1 MNERPE
7 VSVVMSVYNGAA
19 QLRETVDSILSQEGV
34 SLEFIIVNDGSTDES
49 PQILDEYAQ
58 RDPRI
63 RILHQENQGLTKA
76 LIAGC
81 AAATGDYIAR
91 QDVGDISLPDRL
103 RKQVARIKQSTDI
116 VLVSCGTRFVG
127 PGDEHLYDSVQDVES
142 AESALMSL
150 DLGQIRG
157 VSSHGSTLFSRAC
170 YEKVGGY
177 RQAFYFA
184 QDLDLWIRLVE
195 QGRYVA
201 MPEILFQASV
211 TLGGISG
218 VYRKEQLAIAAKI
231 LESASCRRSGLSD
244 VTVLEQATQIR
255 PVVKRAA
262 GRRDRAKAL
271 YFIGVCLKKQDT
283 HQASN
288 YFRQALRAYPLH
300 LKSAFRLIFG

>member
-1 MNERPE
+1 MNERPD

-19 QLRETVDSILSQEGV
+19 QLRETVDSILGQQGV

-76 LIAGC
+76 LIVGC
-81 AAATGDYIAR
+81 AVATGDYIAR
-91 QDVGDISLPDRL
+91 QDVGDVSLPDRL

-127 PGDEHLYDSVQDVES
+127 PDGEHLYDSVQDMES
-142 AESALMSL
+142 AKAALLTL
-150 DLGQIRG
+150 DLDQVRG
-157 VSSHGSTLFSRAC
+157 PSHHGSTLFSRVC
-170 YEKVGGY
+170 YEQVGGY

-195 QGRYVA
+195 QGCYVA
-201 MPEILFQASV
+201 LPEVLYQASI
-211 TLGGISG
+211 TIGAISG
-218 VYRKEQLAIAAKI
+218 LYRKEQVATAAKI
-231 LESASCRRSGLSD
+231 LESASHRRNGLSD
-244 VTVLEQATQIR
+244 VTVLEQAAQIR

-271 YFIGVCLKKQDT
+271 YFIGVCLRKQDT

-288 YFRQALRAYPLH
+288 YFKQALRAYPLH
-300 LKSAFRLIFG
+300 LKAAFRLIFG